1 MFYKLCSFYILALV
15 AYAGNAS
22 NDKMR
27 IHLLTLV
34 PQSEGAPDL
43 SLPCV
48 DRGEELLPAAELA
61 ANISNENIL
70 QDFHLEIVPVTTAK
84 CSEDSFSLTLANFVR
99 ELTNPS
105 YRVIGVVGMMCSS
118 AILSVSPL
126 ASLPKIDILQ
136 ITSGTVSPKSISNAR
151 EKVKIDKLYQT
162 APPSTIFNDKL
173 LKLLKANENTQ
184 LAVIRHVGTFF
195 IEHDIIATDL
205 RQKVN
210 DSQLNVSISDFE
222 IVAAN
227 MEPAQRILDT
237 IATND
242 SGIRVI
248 YASVTIEEA
257 RLFLC
262 LAVKR
267 DVKLVYPRNQW
278 IFHGHTF
285 EELSEPFEIC
295 TDSDMRE
302 ALEGVVLLQHSD
314 RSMKDSPD
322 ILSHTTFTYSEYLK
336 AYKSKLSGRNNTCS
350 EKRGVIHINALYD
363 SVVAFAL
370 AINNSLE
377 AGSLRDFGIGNTSD
391 NISTLLKDELSH
403 QTFLGAGGTIQ
414 FDNETHEV
422 IRNNTVDVVVV
433 TNSTENRPKE
443 LSLNGTYSSNNEK
456 IPAGLPIATIV
467 LVFILV
473 ALHTITLLL
482 FIYYWTEPDIKATS
496 PVLGIVIFVACY
508 MLDLSLLLTALRF
521 SPFNI
526 SEIEFAAFCT
536 VENWLLYIGVQ
547 LIFATLLMR
556 LVRVYRI
563 FFHYSKLGKI
573 WSDYGVLLFILAF
586 VSVGVAI
593 LTLWMAADLPFLH
606 RDRTFISATD
616 SPYFSVQ
623 FTCQSRYFEVF
634 PIWIILLL
642 VYTGVMMVIV
652 LLLAIR
658 TRKVKIESFKDTR
671 TVNIFIYTTV
681 VCFMFLIILSL
692 IFDALRNQVVVFIT
706 RVLALSSV
714 AIACACFLFLPKI
727 YSAQYVRRHPRKK
740 SLATQSS
747 SGFVARNSF
756 VMSTAL

>member
-1 MFYKLCSFYILALV
+1 MFYKLCSLCILALV
-15 AYAGNAS
+15 VYAGDAA
-22 NDKMR
+22 NDKMPL
-27 IHLLTLV
+27 HLLTLV
-34 PQSEGAPDL
+34 PRSEGAPDL

-70 QDFHLEIVPVTTAK
+70 HDFYLEIVPVTTAK
-84 CSEDSFSLTLANFVR
+84 CDEDSFSLTLANFVR

-105 YRVIGVVGMMCSS
+105 YKVIGVVGMMCSS
-118 AILSVSPL
+118 AVLSVSPL
-126 ASLPKIDILQ
+126 ASLSAIDILQ

-151 EKVKIDKLYQT
+151 EKVTVDKLYQT

-173 LKLLKANENTQ
+173 IKLLNANENTQ

-205 RQKVN
+205 REKVN
-210 DSQLNVSISDFE
+210 NSQLNVNISDFE
-222 IVAAN
+222 IVLPNIEAA
-227 MEPAQRILDT
+227 ERILDT

-267 DVKLVYPRNQW
+267 SVKLVYPRNQW
-278 IFHGHTF
+278 IFHDHTF
-285 EELSEPFEIC
+285 EELAEPEPTAYC
-295 TDSDMRE
+295 SSSDMRA

-314 RSMKDSPD
+314 RSMRDSPK
-322 ILSHTTFTYSEYLK
+322 ILSYTSFTYSEYLET
-336 AYKSKLSGRNNTCS
+336 YKSKLSGKNNTCS
-350 EKRGVIHINALYD
+350 DRRGVIHVNALYD

-377 AGSLRDFGIGNTSD
+377 AGNLRNFGIGTSG
-391 NISTLLKDELSH
+391 NISKLLRDELSH
-403 QTFLGAGGTIQ
+403 QPFLGAGGNIQ
-414 FDNETHEV
+414 FDDETHEV
-422 IRNNTVDVVVV
+422 IRNNTVDVTVVR
-433 TNSTENRPKE
+433 NGTESKE
-443 LSLNGTYSSNNEK
+443 ALSFNGTYNSINVK
-456 IPAGLPIATIV
+456 IPVGLPIATLV
-467 LVFILV
+467 LVLILV
-473 ALHTITLLL
+473 ALHTVTLLL
-482 FIYYWTEPDIKATS
+482 FIYYWSDPDIKATS
-496 PVLGIVIFVACY
+496 PWLGIVIFTACY

-521 SPFNI
+521 SPYA
-526 SEIEFAAFCT
+526 SESEFVAFCAI
-536 VENWLLYIGVQ
+536 ENWLLYIGIQ

-556 LVRVYRI
+556 LVRVCRI
-563 FFHYSKLGKI
+563 FFHYSKLGKV
-573 WSDYGVLLFILAF
+573 WSDYGVLLFILMF

-593 LTLWMAADLPFLH
+593 LTVWMAADIPFLH
-606 RDRTFISATD
+606 KDTTFISATD
-616 SPYFSVQ
+616 SPYFSIQ

-671 TVNIFIYTTV
+671 TVNIFIYSTV
-681 VCFMFLIILSL
+681 VCFMFLLILSL
-692 IFDALRNQVVVFIT
+692 IFDALRSQVVVFVA

-727 YSAQYVRRHPRKK
+727 YSAQYVRRHPRTK

-747 SGFVARNSF
+747 SGFIARNSF
-756 VMSTAL
+756 VMTTTL